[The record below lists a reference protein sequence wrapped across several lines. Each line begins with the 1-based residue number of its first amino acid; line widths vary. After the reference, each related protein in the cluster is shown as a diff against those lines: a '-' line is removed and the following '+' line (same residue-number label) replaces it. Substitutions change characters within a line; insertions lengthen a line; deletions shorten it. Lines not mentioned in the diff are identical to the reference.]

1 MTKDENKLVVYKSN
15 PVLDMKNEMT
25 LYQQRLFNLYL
36 AAINPLDENTKKVMF
51 SLNEF
56 VHLLGITG
64 VSGKKLHA
72 LARETVRMYVDLY
85 ALDEEGGK
93 KKADSKRLNYVAM
106 WKRFK
111 VDKNERGEWYVEL
124 EAGEEVLP
132 YLFEIKSLGYLNFP
146 VLFALRMR
154 SPIAEK
160 LYEQAARFRD
170 TGLFVISVDELKK
183 RLGVAGKKSYES
195 YNKFK
200 TSVLLRCIEEINEK
214 TDIKLSIAK
223 EERLHR
229 RGSPVRNIS
238 FSVEENE
245 NFIEEEADEQIR
257 KIYEKNMPIET
268 TMTTM
273 TPVDATADR
282 QISLETYELQ
292 EEYGFNLIEAET
304 ILADKKKYGLSDN
317 RIKEVIEYAIRKKP
331 DNVMGYIRNLLK
343 RPEADL
349 TGRGGASKNLFN
361 EFMKSDY
368 GDIDELEKELLNE
381 WGMEKQEEKVE
392 QAGLPSYYIVIGSP
406 DVPQRLAAYQ
416 ALGISGEQIRI
427 LTKEEYEKMRGQSD
441 AG

>member
-1 MTKDENKLVVYKSN
+1 MTKDENKLMVYKSN
-15 PVLDMKNEMT
+15 PVLDMKNEMS

-36 AAINPLDENTKKVMF
+36 AAINPLNEDTKKVMF

-56 VHLLGITG
+56 VQLLDITG
-64 VSGKKLHA
+64 VSGKKLHT

-85 ALDEEGGK
+85 ALDEDGGR

-111 VDKNERGEWYVEL
+111 VDKNEHGEWYVEL

-170 TGLFVISVDELKK
+170 TGFFVISLEELKK

-200 TSVLLRCIEEINEK
+200 TSVLNRCIEEINEK
-214 TDIKLSIAK
+214 TDIKLSIMR

-238 FSVEENE
+238 FSVEKNE
-245 NFIEEEADEQIR
+245 NYIEEEADEQIR
-257 KIYEKNMPIET
+257 KIYEKSMPIE
-268 TMTTM
+268 TTM

-282 QISLETYELQ
+282 QISMEAYELQ
-292 EEYGFNLIEAET
+292 EDYGFNTIEAET
-304 ILADKKKYGLSDN
+304 ILADKKKYGLSD
-317 RIKEVIEYAIRKKP
+317 RRVKEVIEYAMSKQP
-331 DNVMGYIRNLLK
+331 DNIMGYIRNMLR
-343 RPEADL
+343 RPNADL
-349 TGRGGASKNLFN
+349 TGRSGASKNLFN

-368 GDIDELEKELLNE
+368 GDIDELEKELLDE
-381 WGMEKQEEKVE
+381 WVVGKPEEKAE
-392 QAGLPSYYIVIGSP
+392 QAGLPPYYIVIGSP

-427 LTKEEYEKMRGQSD
+427 LTKEEYENLSRNS
-441 AG
+441 

>member
-1 MTKDENKLVVYKSN
+1 MTKDENKLMVYKSN
-15 PVLDMKNEMT
+15 PVLDMKNEMS

-36 AAINPLDENTKKVMF
+36 AAINPLNEDTKKVVF

-56 VHLLGITG
+56 VQLLDITG

-85 ALDEEGGK
+85 ALDEDGGR

-111 VDKNERGEWYVEL
+111 VDKNEHGEWYVEL

-170 TGLFVISVDELKK
+170 TGFFVISLEELKK

-200 TSVLLRCIEEINEK
+200 TSVLNRCIEEINEK
-214 TDIKLSIAK
+214 TDIKLSIMR

-238 FSVEENE
+238 FSVEKNE
-245 NFIEEEADEQIR
+245 NYIEEEADEQIR
-257 KIYEKNMPIET
+257 KIYEKSMPIE
-268 TMTTM
+268 TTM

-282 QISLETYELQ
+282 QISMEAYELQ
-292 EEYGFNLIEAET
+292 EDYGFNTIEAET
-304 ILADKKKYGLSDN
+304 ILADKKKYGLSD
-317 RIKEVIEYAIRKKP
+317 RRVKEVIEYAMSKQP
-331 DNVMGYIRNLLK
+331 DNIMGYIRNMLR
-343 RPEADL
+343 RPNADL
-349 TGRGGASKNLFN
+349 TGRSGASKNLFN

-368 GDIDELEKELLNE
+368 GDIDELEKELLDE
-381 WGMEKQEEKVE
+381 WVAGKPEEKAE
-392 QAGLPSYYIVIGSP
+392 QAGLPPYYIVIGSP
-406 DVPQRLAAYQ
+406 DVPQRLSAYQ

-427 LTKEEYEKMRGQSD
+427 LTKEEYEKLSGNR
-441 AG
+441 